1 MAAENKVD
9 MMESDELEFDEWE
22 EEESGFEELM

>member
-1 MAAENKVD
+1 MVAENKID
-9 MMESDELEFDEWE
+9 TIESDELEFDEF